1 VSAPTPASPFAQA
14 ALACALFAVDPV
26 GLGVALRGAPGEA
39 REAWLATLAS
49 LLPEGAPLRR
59 IPADIAD
66 DRLIGGLDIAATLAS
81 GRAVAEPGALPRA
94 DGGALVLSMAERA
107 SAGLAARLAAALDW
121 QGVRIQRDGF
131 SIASPARIGLVA
143 LDEGIDDERPPV
155 ALIERMAMF
164 LDLSAIRAADIAPS
178 AFTRADVA
186 RARTFVGRVDVP
198 AKAVEALVAAADAM
212 GVASPRATLF
222 ALRLARAHAA
232 LRGAKTL
239 SPDDLKLAAALA
251 LAPRATRAPPSD
263 GESQPEPP
271 PQEPQSPDD
280 APAPEDTPDS
290 GPTQAE
296 LNEIV
301 LAAARAALP
310 ADLLTRLELERAAKI
325 RAARDGKSGASS
337 ASKTRG
343 RPIGARSGSPREGRL
358 SLYATLAAAAP
369 WQRVRGAALGQG
381 RIHVRAEDFRI
392 RRFQQK
398 RGTTVLFAVDASGSA
413 AAQRLAE
420 AKGAVELL
428 LADCYVR
435 RDSVALV
442 AFRSR
447 AAEIILPPTRSTAR
461 AKKRLAG
468 LPGGGGT
475 PLAAGLDATRTLA
488 ERILRKGET
497 PLIVLMTDGRA
508 NIAGD
513 GSPGR
518 EKAMEDALLAA
529 RRMRALGIAML
540 AIDTSGPGRAES
552 PPPTQRVAQ
561 AMGASYI
568 KLPVADAGRV
578 NAAVRAMSGR

>member
-251 LAPRATRAPPSD
+251 LAPRATRA
-263 GESQPEPP
+263 
-271 PQEPQSPDD
+271 
-280 APAPEDTPDS
+280 
-290 GPTQAE
+290 
-296 LNEIV
+296 
-301 LAAARAALP
+301 R
-310 ADLLTRLELERAAKI
+310 RR
-325 RAARDGKSGASS
+325 
-337 ASKTRG
+337 
-343 RPIGARSGSPREGRL
+343 ARS
-358 SLYATLAAAAP
+358 
-369 WQRVRGAALGQG
+369 
-381 RIHVRAEDFRI
+381 H
-392 RRFQQK
+392 
-398 RGTTVLFAVDASGSA
+398 
-413 AAQRLAE
+413 
-420 AKGAVELL
+420 
-428 LADCYVR
+428 
-435 RDSVALV
+435 
-442 AFRSR
+442 
-447 AAEIILPPTRSTAR
+447 
-461 AKKRLAG
+461 
-468 LPGGGGT
+468 
-475 PLAAGLDATRTLA
+475 
-488 ERILRKGET
+488 
-497 PLIVLMTDGRA
+497 
-508 NIAGD
+508 
-513 GSPGR
+513 
-518 EKAMEDALLAA
+518 
-529 RRMRALGIAML
+529 
-540 AIDTSGPGRAES
+540 
-552 PPPTQRVAQ
+552 
-561 AMGASYI
+561 
-568 KLPVADAGRV
+568 
-578 NAAVRAMSGR
+578 